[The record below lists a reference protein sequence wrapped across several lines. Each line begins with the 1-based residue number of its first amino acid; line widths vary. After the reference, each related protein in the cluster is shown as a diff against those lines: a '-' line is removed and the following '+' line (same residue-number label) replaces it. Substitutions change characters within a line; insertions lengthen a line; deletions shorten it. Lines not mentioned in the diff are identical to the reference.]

1 MSTTGTGPHPA
12 PDGFELAGVGLNVY
26 ESPQPVE
33 GTAKWLESPED
44 VIAFV
49 ESGEDVSDVIVLAR
63 GGATT
68 FLTMALNAGVRAV
81 ITLQGAPESH
91 LGILSREYGIPCLMS
106 VAFERGVRTSRGE
119 IIPADGVR
127 LRLDVS
133 ARPKGTVS
141 VESGA
146 PVDDSPAPETG
157 PAMSPEQLAQIQL
170 LLENYLG
177 EVPHGTA
184 GNDIMLARQA
194 TSVLDLDAPAPGE
207 LTPAEVNDFLHYLAW
222 NEWDALAARATEGE
236 SGLIPR
242 QEYEAVGILNC
253 WFRHPEWMAA
263 IQDRV
268 GEDGIV
274 EIASRARTEIGTKI
288 NLLHNWALA
297 AAPSFG
303 RGIALELKLHDFPY
317 RTDRITRTMS
327 TARRLYQGLWGGGP
341 VFSSMRE
348 YRAPILDK
356 SWIARF
362 EADRI
367 SLGDHG
373 ERQAFQRFNG
383 AVELLGFLVHFDNRL
398 GLGDHGPYPT
408 DDGGFVIVR
417 DLFINEPAFPWSDTT
432 AGLPYAVTIAMFFA
446 AGAGLRTQ
454 ITDLSTL
461 FTEPANYLPYVTGV
475 AAYTREQFDTP
486 VDRLRRLS
494 LDDMTRLRTDAEAK
508 SEVLYKRIAAMSKR
522 EKVLAGALVYT
533 SGFALPFARAAGMYD
548 ELVREHAFNEVHP
561 VVEACY
567 DTIVSGVATEMIPR
581 LFLTGSWANDV
592 PDESREAALTG
603 PGELEVLRAVR
614 CRGLANAEQIA
625 ASTGL
630 AAAGIEAVLAAA
642 AESGFVKRRQGRV
655 SGVSLTP
662 TGRARLVLLT
672 SDSVTSEQLA
682 ALTAA
687 YDAFL
692 APNRELKSLTTAWQ
706 ADQDAAAALAALEAV
721 HADIIPVIAA
731 AAAAQPRFQRYQP
744 RLSQPLESFRGG
756 DGAALA
762 RPMSESYHDVWME
775 LHEDLL
781 TTMGQTR
788 SDTDG
793 S

>member
-1 MSTTGTGPHPA
+1 MSTAETRPLTR
-12 PDGFELAGVGLNVY
+12 PDGFEPAGVGLNVY

-44 VIAFV
+44 VIAFA
-49 ESGEDVSDVIVLAR
+49 ESGEDVSDVIVIAR

-68 FLTMALNAGVRAV
+68 FLTMALNAGVRGV

-106 VAFERGVRTSRGE
+106 VAFEKGIRTSRGE
-119 IIPADGVR
+119 TIPADGVR
-127 LRLDVS
+127 LRMDVS

-141 VESGA
+141 VETGA
-146 PVDDSPAPETG
+146 PADDSPAAETG
-157 PAMSPEQLAQIQL
+157 PAMSPKQLAQIQL
-170 LLENYLG
+170 LLEKYLG

-184 GNDIMLARQA
+184 GNDIMLARQE
-194 TSVLDLDAPAPGE
+194 TPVLDLDAPARGE
-207 LTPAEVNDFLHYLAW
+207 LIAAEVNDFLHYLAW

-253 WFRHPEWMAA
+253 WFKHPEWMAA

-268 GEDGIV
+268 GEDGII
-274 EIASRARTEIGTKI
+274 EIAARARTEIGTKI

-317 RTDRITRTMS
+317 RTDRITQTMS
-327 TARRLYQGLWGGGP
+327 TVRRLYQGLWGGGP
-341 VFSSMRE
+341 VFSSMRD
-348 YRAPILDK
+348 YRAPVLDK

-367 SLGDHG
+367 SLADSGA
-373 ERQAFQRFNG
+373 RLTFQRFNG

-398 GLGDHGPYPT
+398 GLGDSGPYPT

-417 DLFINEPAFPWSDTT
+417 DLFINEPAFPWSDSTQ
-432 AGLPYAVTIAMFFA
+432 GLPYAVSIALFFA
-446 AGAGLRTQ
+446 GGTGLRTQ
-454 ITDLSTL
+454 VTDLSTL
-461 FTEPANYLPYVTGV
+461 FTEPANYLPYVTGIAV
-475 AAYTREQFDTP
+475 YAREQFDTP
-486 VDRLRRLS
+486 ADQLRRLS
-494 LDDMTRLRTDAEAK
+494 LDDMTRLRAEAEAK
-508 SEVLYKRIAAMSKR
+508 SEVLYRRIAAMSKR
-522 EKVLAGALVYT
+522 EKVLAGTLVYT
-533 SGFALPFARAAGMYD
+533 SGFALPFARAAGMHE
-548 ELVREHAFNEVHP
+548 ELVRDYGFNEVHP

-592 PDESREAALTG
+592 PAESREAALTG
-603 PGELEVLRAVR
+603 PGEFDVLQAIR
-614 CRGLANAEQIA
+614 CRGVATSERIA

-630 AAAGIEAVLAAA
+630 AADAVEAAVAA
-642 AESGFVKRRQGRV
+642 AEEAGFVKRRQGKV

-672 SDSVTSEQLA
+672 RDLVASEQLA
-682 ALTAA
+682 ALAAA
-687 YDAFL
+687 YDAFVR
-692 APNRELKSLTTAWQ
+692 PNQELKSLVTAWQ
-706 ADQDAAAALAALEAV
+706 ADQDVTAALAALEPV
-721 HADIIPVIAA
+721 HADVTQVIVQAA
-731 AAAAQPRFQRYQP
+731 TAQPRFRRYQP
-744 RLSQPLESFRGG
+744 RLGQALESFRGG
-756 DGAALA
+756 DAGALA
-762 RPMSESYHDVWME
+762 RPLSESYHDVWME

-781 TTMGQTR
+781 TTLGRTR
-788 SDTDG
+788 GDADG
-793 S
+793 